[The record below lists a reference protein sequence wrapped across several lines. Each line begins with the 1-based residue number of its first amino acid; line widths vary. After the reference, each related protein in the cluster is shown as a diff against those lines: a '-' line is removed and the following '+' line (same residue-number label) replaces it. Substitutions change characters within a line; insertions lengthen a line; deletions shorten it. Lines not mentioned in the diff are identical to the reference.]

1 MRTSLDCVSTNRR
14 CIKHAI
20 LVHPVVVVPHAHHL
34 NLRWERLAWAHC
46 EARSRVAAMRFTRSL
61 DQRAPQFLE
70 EEDTRH
76 TPCQRAINFAL
87 NVLHD
92 IINFPER
99 RARLKHMLYGL
110 DNPLRSLF
118 PSRCSSQSFSE
129 LSSEFIRHRRYDLLI
144 KSRWG
149 INNELQ
155 STIIACSAR
164 LCIKLDED
172 INGFF
177 LGGVCSDRPD
187 CLDQRMNLRFTDQPQ
202 QKAAQRGMC
211 GIIAIRLE
219 LDGRN
224 DLALALVRKPQ
235 L

>member
-1 MRTSLDCVSTNRR
+1 MRTELDGVSTNRR

-46 EARSRVAAMRFTRSL
+46 EARSRFAATRLTRSL
-61 DQRAPQFLE
+61 DQRAPQLLE
-70 EEDTRH
+70 EEDPRR
-76 TPCQRAINFAL
+76 TPCQRGSNSAF

-92 IINFPER
+92 IINPPER

-110 DNPLRSLF
+110 DNPLRTLF

-129 LSSEFIRHRRYDLLI
+129 FSDEVSRHRRYDLLI

-164 LCIKLDED
+164 LCIDLDED
-172 INGFF
+172 LNQFF

-187 CLDQRMNLRFTDQPQ
+187 CLDQRMNLLVIDQLQ

-224 DLALALVRKPQ
+224 DLALALVRNMQP
-235 L
+235 

>member
-46 EARSRVAAMRFTRSL
+46 EARSRVAAMRFTPSL

-92 IINFPER
+92 IINHPER
-99 RARLKHMLYGL
+99 RARLKHMLHGL

-155 STIIACSAR
+155 STIICISASCINRSLCCISASFIACSAR

-177 LGGVCSDRPD
+177 LEV
-187 CLDQRMNLRFTDQPQ
+187 F
-202 QKAAQRGMC
+202 
-211 GIIAIRLE
+211 
-219 LDGRN
+219 
-224 DLALALVRKPQ
+224 ALIGLIVLINA
-235 L
+235 